1 MFWRRLFQQDPVA
14 VTVMNSG
21 GTSEPVTATATQY
34 GPAFFLWPNNQVVAT
49 HRDGSY
55 SVKAGTFSGI
65 ATVPA
70 APGEV
75 IILWA
80 TGFGPTNPVAPAG
93 VAVPS
98 DQTHATG
105 TMPALTINGNPMIT
119 FGAALTPGSASLY
132 QIAIQVSNTLADGDY
147 PIQAT
152 IGSAQSS
159 ARAVLSV
166 HQGV

>member
-21 GTSEPVTATATQY
+21 GTSEPVATAATQY

-49 HRDGSY
+49 HQDGSY

-75 IILWA
+75 IICGL
-80 TGFGPTNPVAPAG
+80 PDSVPAIRSR
-93 VAVPS
+93 P
-98 DQTHATG
+98 
-105 TMPALTINGNPMIT
+105 
-119 FGAALTPGSASLY
+119 PGSRFR
-132 QIAIQVSNTLADGDY
+132 
-147 PIQAT
+147 AT
-152 IGSAQSS
+152 KHMPPGQC
-159 ARAVLSV
+159 RP
-166 HQGV
+166 